1 MEKRKK
7 KRKAVRK
14 YERKDTS
21 VKNRRTAEIMK
32 RKAKQVEFLNNRLPI
47 LRVEQKLVKLL
58 HKIVQLVPNEDY
70 RGDVRLAVL
79 FDPLFK
85 NVEPDNNKRMNRLRK
100 IFRFRPTYRDSNWI
114 LMMYD
119 EAKQWDSRGRSMGV
133 KRGLIKD

>member
-1 MEKRKK
+1 MGRSDKTNKEVMEKRKK

-32 RKAKQVEFLNNRLPI
+32 RKAKQIEFLNNRLPI

-58 HKIVQLVPNEDY
+58 HKIVQLVPNENY

-100 IFRFRPTYRDSNWI
+100 IFRFRPT
-114 LMMYD
+114 
-119 EAKQWDSRGRSMGV
+119 RS
-133 KRGLIKD
+133 